1 MQTAFFKLSEVI
13 PFEKAVALLK
23 ESIKTTYGKKGD
35 KIVNMNIAAVDQSV
49 DNLVEITV
57 PESWKDA
64 VDEPVQGRNEPD
76 FVKNVM
82 RPMIAQQGD
91 KLPVSAFTPDG
102 TFPLGTTKYEKRGVA
117 INVPEWIMDNCI
129 QCNQCAMVCPHAA
142 IRPVLLTDE
151 ELAKAPKTFTT
162 KPALGKELKGLHF
175 RIQVNA
181 LDCLGCGNCA
191 DICPAK
197 EKALVMKPLTTQT
210 EEQVPNFDFADTVPV
225 KDELMNRTSLK
236 GSQLQQPLL
245 EFSGACAGCGE
256 TPYVKLLTQLF
267 GERMIIANATGCSSI
282 WGASAPAVPYCTNK
296 DGHGPAWGNSLFED
310 AAEFGYG
317 ISMGI
322 NQRRNTLTKKISQA
336 LDTELPEEL
345 KKTMQAWLKGK
356 DDGEASRKHGDK
368 LRTLLAAAPKNGLF
382 EEILSMEDLFTKKSY
397 WVFGGDGWAYDIG
410 YGGLDH
416 VLASGEDINVLVM
429 DTEVYS
435 NTGGQSSKATPLG
448 SIAKFAAS
456 GKKTGKKDLGRM
468 AMTYGYV
475 YVASV
480 AMGANKQQ
488 LLKAFTE
495 AESYP
500 GPSLVICY
508 APCINQGIKKGMGKS
523 QYEEQLAVESGYWP
537 LYRYNP
543 LLADQGKNPFVLDS
557 KAPNGTLQE
566 FLSGENRYGLLER
579 TFPEESKKLRSA
591 IETQYLERYEILRR
605 MAEEEPSSQPAPASA
620 GKKAT
625 SKEKVNRC
633 EVTSTAEHA
642 RPEGDSGP
650 CDDGRSGK

>member
-1 MQTAFFKLSEVI
+1 
-13 PFEKAVALLK
+13 
-23 ESIKTTYGKKGD
+23 
-35 KIVNMNIAAVDQSV
+35 
-49 DNLVEITV
+49 
-57 PESWKDA
+57 
-64 VDEPVQGRNEPD
+64 
-76 FVKNVM
+76 
-82 RPMIAQQGD
+82 
-91 KLPVSAFTPDG
+91 
-102 TFPLGTTKYEKRGVA
+102 
-117 INVPEWIMDNCI
+117 
-129 QCNQCAMVCPHAA
+129 
-142 IRPVLLTDE
+142 
-151 ELAKAPKTFTT
+151 AKAPETFAT
-162 KPALGKELKGLHF
+162 KPAMGKEVKGLHF
-175 RIQVNA
+175 RIQVNT

-197 EKALVMKPLTTQT
+197 EKALVMKPLDTQT
-210 EEQVPNFDFADTVPV
+210 TIQIPHFDFAVSIPV
-225 KDELMNRTSLK
+225 KDDLMKRSSVK

-256 TPYVKLLTQLF
+256 PPYAKLLTQLF

-282 WGASAPAVPYCTNK
+282 WGASAPAMPYCVNK
-296 DGHGPAWGNSLFED
+296 NGHGPAWGNSLFED
-310 AAEFGYG
+310 AAEFGFG

-322 NQRRNTLTKKISQA
+322 NQRRNTLTAKITEA
-336 LDTELPEEL
+336 LETELPADL
-345 KKTMQAWLKGK
+345 KEAMQAWLKGK
-356 DDGEASRKHGDK
+356 DNADESKLQGDRVK
-368 LRTLLAAAPKNGLF
+368 ALLKNVPCSEQICELK
-382 EEILSMEDLFTKKSY
+382 SMEDMFTKKSY

-435 NTGGQSSKATPLG
+435 NTGGQASKATPLG

-500 GPSLVICY
+500 GPSLIICY
-508 APCINQGIKKGMGKS
+508 APCINQGIRKGMGKT
-523 QYEEQLAVESGYWP
+523 QREEQLAVNAGYWP
-537 LYRYNP
+537 LYRFNP
-543 LLADQGKNPFVLDS
+543 LLAGEGKNPLILDS
-557 KAPNGTLQE
+557 KVPDGTLQE

-579 TFPEESKKLRSA
+579 TFPEESKKLRTA
-591 IETQYLERYEILRR
+591 IEKDYIERYETLKRL
-605 MAEEEPSSQPAPASA
+605 AEAEPVIPQVADPVLSA
-620 GKKAT
+620 KAENPSGVQLCQAT
-625 SKEKVNRC
+625 A
-633 EVTSTAEHA
+633 TAEHTNA
-642 RPEGDSGP
+642 KGANSS

>member
-1 MQTAFFKLSEVI
+1 
-13 PFEKAVALLK
+13 
-23 ESIKTTYGKKGD
+23 
-35 KIVNMNIAAVDQSV
+35 MNIAAVDQSV

-336 LDTELPEEL
+336 LETELPEEL

-620 GKKAT
+620 GKKAA